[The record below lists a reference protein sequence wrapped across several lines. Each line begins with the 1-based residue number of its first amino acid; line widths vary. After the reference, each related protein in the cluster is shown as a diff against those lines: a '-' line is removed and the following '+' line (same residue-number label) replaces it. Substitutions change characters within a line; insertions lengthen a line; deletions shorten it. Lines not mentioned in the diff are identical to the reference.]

1 AVKEEEKPE
10 VKREMTR
17 EEMEREARKALTS
30 FDPSN
35 VLRGVKPV
43 NVPSAIKATLHDHQ
57 RDGLNWMAHMYKN
70 GMPIILGDQM
80 GLGKTLQS
88 ITFIAY
94 LRDELKVRGPYLV
107 VVPLSVL
114 SNWISE
120 MEKFCPSLRSVRF
133 HGPREER
140 NRIKGEEIKDLAEF
154 DVVVTTYEMLSSEA
168 NFFKR
173 RFLWQAVIVDE
184 GHRLKNDKSQ
194 LSQKLKQ
201 VTAICR
207 VLLTGTPLQNNLRE
221 LWALL
226 HFLMPDV
233 FSAPTAERFEQ
244 GFDLAK
250 GVCSPERLRQARE
263 LLSLLMLRRVKDQ
276 VKIPLPPKEEIQI
289 LVKLSETQHLIY
301 KHLLVTQESTTL
313 DAIMAEANGAN
324 GEGGGGGGGEGGGGK
339 GGGRGSPEGVG
350 GVGEGC
356 VEKKMNDTDYRKLM
370 NLLLQLRK
378 VCNHPYLLLDCE
390 DEGANMVDAL
400 VESSGK
406 LALLD
411 RMLSKLKVHNKTM

>member
-1 AVKEEEKPE
+1 VKE
-10 VKREMTR
+10 V
-17 EEMEREARKALTS
+17 
-30 FDPSN
+30 
-35 VLRGVKPV
+35 G
-43 NVPSAIKATLHDHQ
+43 VPSAIKATLHDHQ
-57 RDGLNWMAHMYKN
+57 REGLSWMAHMYGH

-88 ITFIAY
+88 ITFMAY
-94 LRDELKVRGPYLV
+94 LRDELKVKGPYLI

-120 MEKFCPSLRSVRF
+120 IEKFCPSLRSVRF

-140 NRIKGEEIKDLAEF
+140 NRIKDEEIKDLAEF
-154 DVVVTTYEMLSSEA
+154 DVVVTTYEMLSAEA

-184 GHRLKNDKSQ
+184 GHRLKNEKSQ

-233 FSAPTAERFEQ
+233 FNGPTAERFEQ

-250 GVCSPERLRQARE
+250 GVCNPERLRQARE

-289 LVKLSETQHLIY
+289 LVKLTEAQHLVY

-313 DAIMAEANGAN
+313 DAIMSESSSNS
-324 GEGGGGGGGEGGGGK
+324 GGGGGGGNGGAGGGVSSGRASP
-339 GGGRGSPEGVG
+339 GGDGDGRGGAG
-350 GVGEGC
+350 GVDK
-356 VEKKMNDTDYRKLM
+356 EKKMNDSDYRKLM
-370 NLLLQLRK
+370 NLLLQLR
-378 VCNHPYLLLDCE
+378 
-390 DEGANMVDAL
+390 
-400 VESSGK
+400 
-406 LALLD
+406 
-411 RMLSKLKVHNKTM
+411 